1 MAKNR
6 VQIYVQD
13 EDEFKALVAKVAAL
27 RKSEGKEYKPWY
39 GLDYTVSEVI
49 LDALDQLAQE
59 WDTRQS
65 EAKTKKK

>member
-13 EDEFKALVAKVAAL
+13 EDEFKAMIAKVAAL

-49 LDALDQLAQE
+49 LDALSELAQE
-59 WDTRQS
+59 WDARQS
-65 EAKTKKK
+65 EGKPKQK